1 MASLSRILVPVEF
14 SPRCEMAARHAKAL
28 AAHFHAEVTLLHVV
42 VPVVA
47 YGAPEA
53 LTYSAAL
60 DVSEDRTAL
69 AKAHLDN
76 FLPDE
81 FAVLTVER
89 VIREGDPA
97 QEIVDCAAER
107 QSDLIVLPTHGYGPF
122 RRFLLG
128 SVTAKVL
135 HDATC
140 PVWTGPHLEK
150 APAKGEIQ
158 LRHVVCGV
166 DLGPESATVLEWG
179 SEMAREFHAQL
190 TVVHALPESTVHL
203 EGLYFDPDFRAQV
216 ANAARVQIEGLM
228 AKVGARGKIVLETGD
243 PADALAVVASR
254 LQADVVVIGRKG
266 HHTGVLGRLRTHSYA
281 IVREAPCPVAAV

>member
-28 AAHFHAEVTLLHVV
+28 AAHFHAEITLLHVV

-53 LTYSAAL
+53 LAYSAAL
-60 DVSEDRTAL
+60 DVAEDRAAL
-69 AKAHLDN
+69 AKAHMDN
-76 FLPDE
+76 FLPRE
-81 FAVLTVER
+81 FGVLTVER

-97 QEIVDCAAER
+97 QGIVACAAER

-140 PVWTGPHLEK
+140 PVWIGPHLEK
-150 APAKGEIQ
+150 APAEGEMR
-158 LRHVVCGV
+158 LRQVVCGV
-166 DLGPESATVLEWG
+166 DLGPESAAVLKWAGEL
-179 SEMAREFHAQL
+179 AHEFNAHL
-190 TVVHALPESTVHL
+190 TVVHAIPESTVHL
-203 EGLYFDPDFRAQV
+203 EGVYFDPDFRVQV

-228 AKVGARGKIVLETGD
+228 AEAGAQGNIVFEAGA
-243 PADALAVVASR
+243 PADALAAAASG
-254 LQADVVVIGRKG
+254 LHADVVVIGRKG

>member
-1 MASLSRILVPVEF
+1 
-14 SPRCEMAARHAKAL
+14 MAARHARAL
-28 AAHFHAEVTLLHVV
+28 AAHFHAEITLLHVV

-53 LTYSAAL
+53 LAYSAAL
-60 DVSEDRTAL
+60 DVAEDRVAL
-69 AKAHLDN
+69 AKAHLDS

-81 FAVLTVER
+81 FGALTVER
-89 VIREGDPA
+89 VVRRGDPA

-150 APAKGEIQ
+150 APPEGEIQ
-158 LRHVVCGV
+158 LRQVVCGV
-166 DLGPESATVLEWG
+166 DLGPESATVLAWG
-179 SEMAREFHAQL
+179 SDLAHEFNAQL
-190 TVVHALPESTVHL
+190 TVVHAMPESTVHL
-203 EGLYFDPDFRAQV
+203 EGVYFDPDFRAQV
-216 ANAARVQIEGLM
+216 VDSARVQIEGLK
-228 AKVGARGKIVLETGD
+228 AKARAQGNIEFEVGD
-243 PADALAVVASR
+243 PADALAVAASR
-254 LQADVVVIGRKG
+254 LHADVVVIGRKG